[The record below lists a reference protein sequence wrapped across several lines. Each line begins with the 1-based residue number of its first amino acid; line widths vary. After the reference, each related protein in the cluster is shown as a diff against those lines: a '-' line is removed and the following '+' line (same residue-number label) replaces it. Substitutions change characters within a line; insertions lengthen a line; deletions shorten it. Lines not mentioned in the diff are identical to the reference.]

1 MQGLAREILSRPV
14 RSEQGNVLNNITSP
28 VRSSLT
34 EDTREPVTVSG
45 MSLSLRGTGLGRGL
59 DDDDNTDVEPST
71 GSVSFAQR
79 KCEYTDPQRGVDA
92 SDFYLT
98 LTSPESSQLL
108 TRQSCRFPGRFVL
121 NCVKG

>member
-79 KCEYTDPQRGVDA
+79 KCEYTDPQGGIDA
-92 SDFYLT
+92 SEFYL
-98 LTSPESSQLL
+98 
-108 TRQSCRFPGRFVL
+108 RM
-121 NCVKG
+121 